1 MIFQYNT
8 QKNSLKQCYY
18 RNEVNAYMYDLNLLV
33 FDINPTM
40 EDDSQVEKLNNLMT
54 IFGGKAEIKRSEF
67 LSHLIVSYDEEKLKK
82 WKSRNAGRI
91 ANFYDLSVSE
101 VRDMI
106 KQLGAE
112 PAAKKLGMT
121 KQGMY
126 KRLKRCD
133 ESGSKRF

>member
-18 RNEVNAYMYDLNLLV
+18 RNEVYVYMYDLNLLV

-67 LSHLIVSYDEEKLKK
+67 SSHLIISYDEEKLKK

-112 PAAKKLGMT
+112 PA
-121 KQGMY
+121 
-126 KRLKRCD
+126 
-133 ESGSKRF
+133 

>member
-54 IFGGKAEIKRSEF
+54 IFG
-67 LSHLIVSYDEEKLKK
+67 
-82 WKSRNAGRI
+82 
-91 ANFYDLSVSE
+91 
-101 VRDMI
+101 
-106 KQLGAE
+106 
-112 PAAKKLGMT
+112 
-121 KQGMY
+121 
-126 KRLKRCD
+126 
-133 ESGSKRF
+133 

>member
-18 RNEVNAYMYDLNLLV
+18 RNEVYAYMYDLNLLV

-67 LSHLIVSYDEEKLKK
+67 SSHLVMKKSLKNGKAEMQEELLI
-82 WKSRNAGRI
+82 S
-91 ANFYDLSVSE
+91 
-101 VRDMI
+101 
-106 KQLGAE
+106 
-112 PAAKKLGMT
+112 MT
-121 KQGMY
+121 CLYQRY
-126 KRLKRCD
+126 AT
-133 ESGSKRF
+133 